1 MSTPRPAAALRVSQL
16 PSHLLPASRAF
27 CLRDTATVA
36 RELLGGWLVRRIG
49 TRLYG
54 ARLTEVEAY
63 LGVDDPACHSFGGRR
78 TARVEPMYRAGGHL
92 YVFLVYGIH
101 CCANVVTREE
111 GVPQAVL
118 LRAAQSERAEVP
130 ASLLSGP
137 AKLCRALGIDRR
149 YSGLDLL
156 EDARFGLYPDP
167 VPARRIV
174 ASPRIGVDYAG
185 EAATWPLRFC
195 IGDAPSLSRPAR
207 PRR

>member
-1 MSTPRPAAALRVSQL
+1 VPQL
-16 PSHLLPASRAF
+16 PARLRAAGRAF
-27 CLRDTATVA
+27 FLRDTETVA

-49 TRLYG
+49 QRLYA

-78 TARVEPMYRAGGHL
+78 TARVEPMYRDGGHL